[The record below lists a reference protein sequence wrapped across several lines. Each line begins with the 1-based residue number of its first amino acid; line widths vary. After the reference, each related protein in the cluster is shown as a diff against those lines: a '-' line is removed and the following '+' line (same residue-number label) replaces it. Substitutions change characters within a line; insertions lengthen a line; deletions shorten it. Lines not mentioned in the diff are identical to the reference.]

1 MTSPVSRTVLQEQL
15 PALFE
20 VRSHDEGVDHVSTPF
35 RLPDG
40 TMVDV
45 YVDAAG
51 PQLIVTD
58 FGDTSGWLWLLTGGR
73 DLTGAEQDLIAEAA
87 SVPGV
92 KLERGSLVA
101 EPECDEDVAKRII
114 DVAQAAVRMGSLLYA
129 FRPPPDRSF
138 RKEVQALLQN
148 RGFKIESAPE
158 YRGRSGETWR
168 ASFIETSP
176 RGVSLLFLL
185 TGATALQASAAAD
198 HMLRACGDLPAAG
211 MDGGGFAGVIAI
223 LDDVD
228 GEWADKIV
236 ERLAA
241 GAKIVRRTELSRL
254 LDALGPAVASPVEAR
269 AD

>member
-1 MTSPVSRTVLQEQL
+1 MTSLVNRTVLQEQL

-20 VRSHDEGVDHVSTPF
+20 VRPHDEGVDHVSTPF
-35 RLPDG
+35 QLPDG

-45 YVDAAG
+45 YVDAGG

-73 DLTGAEQDLIAEAA
+73 DLTDAEQDLVVEAA
-87 SVPGV
+87 SIPGV

-101 EPECDEDVAKRII
+101 EPECDGDVAKRIV

-129 FRPPPDRSF
+129 FRQPPDRSF
-138 RKEVQALLQN
+138 RKEVKALLEN
-148 RGFKIESAPE
+148 RGCKIELTPE
-158 YRGRSGETWR
+158 YRGRSGRTWR
-168 ASFIETSP
+168 ASLMAFSP
-176 RGVSLLFLL
+176 NGASPLFLL
-185 TGATALQASAAAD
+185 AGATALQASAVAD
-198 HMLRACGDLPAAG
+198 HVLRACNDLPI
-211 MDGGGFAGVIAI
+211 DGVDGSGFAGAVAI

-228 GEWADKIV
+228 GEWPDEIV

-241 GAKIVRRTELSRL
+241 GAKVVRRTELNRL
-254 LDALGPAVASPVEAR
+254 LDMLGPAEASAVEAR